1 MSETRTL
8 EIQDERMS
16 EIQIL
21 ETQIKEEQS
30 NIDAPI
36 LTKNIDE
43 EYTDFYK
50 YSENLYSYRN
60 KDGFFI

>member
-1 MSETRTL
+1 LSETRTL